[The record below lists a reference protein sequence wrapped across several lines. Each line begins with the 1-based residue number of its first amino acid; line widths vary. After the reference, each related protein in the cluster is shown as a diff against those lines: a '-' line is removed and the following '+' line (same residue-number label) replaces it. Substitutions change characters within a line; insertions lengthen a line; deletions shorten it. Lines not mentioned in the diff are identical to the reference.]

1 MEEQAP
7 TQSEPAASAPP
18 APPPNEPA
26 ATPKPARQ
34 RGGCLGRMLAAL
46 LVVIITTFLAL
57 AVGASGLLYLG
68 FTPAAPQQLG
78 EAQMQIATLQAQNS
92 ALQTQVAAHETRGA
106 TDHEV
111 LGDLKRSVDDLAD
124 LRGQLRQERE
134 SSAAQSATLIADV
147 RASRDS
153 VALFATAEASRA
165 ALLVELERRS
175 ARVER
180 FLQRLGDI
188 ANDTAL
194 DLANATAAI
203 PTLTPSPAP
212 LPTPSATL
220 VPTPSPTALS
230 TATIAPS
237 VTPAATATPA
247 ATVAATATPVAT
259 RTATPRPSQGATAT
273 ATPTPGR

>member
-7 TQSEPAASAPP
+7 TPSEPAASAPP

-26 ATPKPARQ
+26 ATAKPAGQ
-34 RGGCLGRMLAAL
+34 RGGCVGRMLAAL

-57 AVGASGLLYLG
+57 AIGASGLLYLG
-68 FTPAAPQQLG
+68 FTPAGPRQLDQ
-78 EAQMQIATLQAQNS
+78 AQIQIATLQSQNS

-111 LGDLKRSVDDLAD
+111 LGDLKRSVDDLTD

-134 SSAAQSATLIADV
+134 SSAAQSATLVADV

-165 ALLVELERRS
+165 ALLAELERRS

-194 DLANATAAI
+194 DLANPTPAV
-203 PTLTPSPAP
+203 PTLTLSPAP

-220 VPTPSPTALS
+220 VPTPSPTAAS
-230 TATIAPS
+230 SP
-237 VTPAATATPA
+237 TPAATATPA
-247 ATVAATATPVAT
+247 ATTAPAPTAAPTAT
-259 RTATPRPSQGATAT
+259 RTATPRPSQGATAA
-273 ATPTPGR
+273 ATPTAGR

>member
-1 MEEQAP
+1 MDEQAP
-7 TQSEPAASAPP
+7 SLSEPAASAPP
-18 APPPNEPA
+18 TPPPHEPA

-34 RGGCLGRMLAAL
+34 RGGCVGRLLAAL

-57 AVGASGLLYLG
+57 AIGASGLLYLG
-68 FTPAAPQQLG
+68 FTPAAPRQLE
-78 EAQMQIATLQAQNS
+78 EAQLQIATLQAQNN
-92 ALQTQVAAHETRGA
+92 ALLTQVAAHETRGT

-111 LGDLKRSVDDLAD
+111 LGDLKRSVDDLTD
-124 LRGQLRQERE
+124 LRAQLRQERE
-134 SSAAQSATLIADV
+134 SSAAQSATLVADV

-165 ALLVELERRS
+165 ALLAELERRS

-194 DLANATAAI
+194 DLANATPDI
-203 PTLTPSPAP
+203 PTLTPSPAA

-220 VPTPSPTALS
+220 VPTPAPTALS
-230 TATIAPS
+230 TATIGPS
-237 VTPAATATPA
+237 ATPAATATSAATTTPA
-247 ATVAATATPVAT
+247 ATRA
-259 RTATPRPSQGATAT
+259 ATPRPSQAPAAA
-273 ATPTPGR
+273 ATPTATLGR